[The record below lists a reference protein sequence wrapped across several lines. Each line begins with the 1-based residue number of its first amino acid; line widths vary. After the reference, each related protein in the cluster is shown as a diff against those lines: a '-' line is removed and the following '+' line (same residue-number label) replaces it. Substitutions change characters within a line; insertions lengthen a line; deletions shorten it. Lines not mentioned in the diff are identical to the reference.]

1 MIKSRYFWIAAI
13 MMAVIPL
20 LSIDIVQHYLD
31 WQKEVREELI
41 TVVQNVYSFD
51 KQQKANI
58 LDKVLERNQ
67 TLTFLIYIK
76 CFSILVLLAFS
87 FNFFRLYKQRQRPN
101 FLKPFLYTITLISC
115 FILIKIFLVN
125 RVNTNDNIQIL
136 TLSPETS
143 SFQTLYNENFKGKVV
158 YVDFWGT
165 TCGPCLQEFR
175 DFTKPLKDKYKLRR
189 DISYLYVAQGNEY
202 LWHEQIK
209 KYNVEGIHLF
219 VNLNQYESLYK
230 QSTNDSIVLMPHYLI
245 IDKKGNIVERNA
257 KQPSDRDSLYAQ
269 LDKYLTEN

>member
-1 MIKSRYFWIAAI
+1 MDIA
-13 MMAVIPL
+13 
-20 LSIDIVQHYLD
+20 QHYLD

-41 TVVQNVYSFD
+41 SVVQNVYSFD
-51 KQQKANI
+51 KQQKATI
-58 LDKVLERNQ
+58 LDKVFERNQ

-76 CFSILVLLAFS
+76 SFIIITLLPLS
-87 FNFFRLYKQRQRPN
+87 FYFFRIYKQQQRPN
-101 FLKPFLYTITLISC
+101 FFKPLLSTITLISC

-125 RVNTNDNIQIL
+125 GVITNNNIQIL
-136 TLSPETS
+136 TLSSETS

-175 DFTKPLKDKYKLRR
+175 DFTKPLKDKYKLRS

-202 LWHEQIK
+202 MWHEQIK
-209 KYNVEGIHLF
+209 KYDVTGAHLF
-219 VNLNQYESLYK
+219 VNLNQYEDLYK

-245 IDKKGNIVERNA
+245 IDKRGNIVERNA

>member
-1 MIKSRYFWIAAI
+1 MIKSRYFWIASI
-13 MMAVIPL
+13 MVAVIPL
-20 LSIDIVQHYLD
+20 FSIDIAQHHLD

-51 KQQKANI
+51 TQQKATI
-58 LDKVLERNQ
+58 LDKVFERNQ

-76 CFSILVLLAFS
+76 CFSILVMLALCFY
-87 FNFFRLYKQRQRPN
+87 FFRIYKLQQRPN
-101 FLKPFLYTITLISC
+101 FLKPFLYNITLISC

-125 RVNTNDNIQIL
+125 RVNTNGNIQIL

-209 KYNVEGIHLF
+209 KYNVEGTHLF
-219 VNLNQYESLYK
+219 VNQNQYESLYK